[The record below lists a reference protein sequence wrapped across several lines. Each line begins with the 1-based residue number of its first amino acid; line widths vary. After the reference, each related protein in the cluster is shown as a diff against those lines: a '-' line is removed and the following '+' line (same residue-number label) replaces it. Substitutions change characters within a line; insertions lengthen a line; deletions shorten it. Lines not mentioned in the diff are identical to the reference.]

1 MVEESLSENK
11 GRVSLGVQA
20 YRWLV
25 GVATAGTLLL
35 ASSILATVKETATD
49 VNALKVD
56 ISSVKAM
63 QAHMASRIEAAERRN
78 EMQDT
83 KIDGLWQRFW
93 TLPNSPRGT
102 P

>member
-1 MVEESLSENK
+1 MAEESMSEN
-11 GRVSLGVQA
+11 GHRVSTGVQA

-25 GVATAGTLLL
+25 GIATGGTALL
-35 ASSILATVKETATD
+35 AMSILATVKETAAD
-49 VNALKVD
+49 VNLLKVD
-56 ISSVKAM
+56 VSTVKAM
-63 QAHMASRIEAAERRN
+63 QSHLSSRIESAERRN
-78 EMQDT
+78 DTQDA